1 MLPGQ
6 TCQIIRM
13 VPEKEGHIVDLQW
26 AIPPQQ
32 QLYRSSPCGYLGHL
46 LGWGYTDAWA
56 VVLTSPSMH
65 TSVHAEI
72 SHLGSGQGARMIGQW
87 VVCRSAAAV

>member
-46 LGWGYTDAWA
+46 LGWGYSDDGAL
-56 VVLTSPSMH
+56 VLTSPSMH
-65 TSVHAEI
+65 TSVHAEV
-72 SHLGSGQGARMIGQW
+72 SHLGSGQGAQMFGQC
-87 VVCRSAAAV
+87 VVCRGTGAG

>member
-13 VPEKEGHIVDLQW
+13 VPEKEGHIIDLQW

-46 LGWGYTDAWA
+46 LGWGYDDD
-56 VVLTSPSMH
+56 
-65 TSVHAEI
+65 
-72 SHLGSGQGARMIGQW
+72 
-87 VVCRSAAAV
+87 